1 MLAPVSR
8 PKSQLLKKPNK
19 GKQALESAI
28 KENSVGSVGYQR
40 ERFKNRLITCKF
52 EAVRFFTQSI
62 VDNIV
67 DFYALFTSKPVD
79 KVQYRLKNN

>member
-1 MLAPVSR
+1 MTQSFKTLIPQGHGTLLSTVSR

-40 ERFKNRLITCKF
+40 EIKLSF
-52 EAVRFFTQSI
+52 
-62 VDNIV
+62 
-67 DFYALFTSKPVD
+67 
-79 KVQYRLKNN
+79 